1 MKFLKWFAD
10 NSVNP
15 IHVLMALLVRV
26 FAGFGLLESGP
37 TGMRFSMPETRRPIL
52 FVFCV
57 SC

>member
-26 FAGFGLLESGP
+26 FADSLCFAPLPPPS
-37 TGMRFSMPETRRPIL
+37 
-52 FVFCV
+52 
-57 SC
+57 